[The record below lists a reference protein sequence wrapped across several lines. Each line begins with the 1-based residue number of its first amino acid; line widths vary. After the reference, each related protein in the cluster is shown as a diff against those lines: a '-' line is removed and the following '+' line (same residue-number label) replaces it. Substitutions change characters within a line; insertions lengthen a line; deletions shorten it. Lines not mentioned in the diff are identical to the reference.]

1 MVVRKQDLGQNQQ
14 KSVIVESG
22 VDKPLP
28 FWKRRIQLR
37 LFSFIL
43 IICAINLLLYQQP
56 LLSHAL
62 PLLELPSLQGWIA
75 LATIEIIQISFL
87 ASLLFFVSLLSPIV
101 LKLVCIVIFLI
112 NAAALYFMVTYG
124 IQIDITMV
132 GNILNTDS
140 REAAELFHPVALVY
154 FAVFGVLPSIFV
166 LVARIQMIRWFW
178 RPLAAIGILVFFAI
192 WYMAVSFTWLWFDRH
207 ASSLG
212 GKVLPWSYIIN
223 SGRHISRMILD
234 NRLQINLPDAEFL
247 GDDAEYQEIVVLVI
261 GEASRAVSHS
271 YYGYQR
277 NTNPFTMEKGMQALP
292 SGRACTTY
300 TRGSVACIVTHEGRE
315 APPWTTFEPL
325 PNYLERHGIGTIV
338 RTNNTGLPPLKVG
351 RLETLSEIIQTCD
364 SDCPEGHYDSL
375 LLWELADLMRQSES
389 RRIFVLLQLTGSHG
403 PAYYSKYPPE
413 FEEFSPVCETVQ
425 LADCTQEQLVNAYD
439 NTIRFTDSILAD
451 IISILESF
459 EDASSTLIYVSD
471 HGQSLGEKGFYLH
484 GSPSAIAPEEQRVIP
499 FLVWMS
505 DEFRRRKGIPDEGIR
520 VTESFPH
527 DFPFHSVMGAF
538 SMQSDIYKPEFD
550 IFAPVKE

>member
-1 MVVRKQDLGQNQQ
+1 MSQNQQ
-14 KSVIVESG
+14 TSVTVESSIDG
-22 VDKPLP
+22 PPP
-28 FWKRRIQLR
+28 FWQRRVQLG
-37 LFSFIL
+37 LFSFVL

-62 PLLELPSLQGWIA
+62 PLLELPSLQGWAA
-75 LATIEIIQISFL
+75 LATIEIIQVCFL
-87 ASLLFFVSLLSPIV
+87 ASLLFFVSLLSSIV

-112 NAAALYFMVTYG
+112 NALALYFMVTYG
-124 IQIDITMV
+124 AQIDITMV

-140 REAAELFHPVALVY
+140 REATELFHPMALIY
-154 FAVFGVLPSIFV
+154 FALFGVLPSTFV
-166 LVARIQMIRWFW
+166 LVTHIQMIRWFW
-178 RPLAAIGILVFFAI
+178 RPLVAIGMLVLFII
-192 WYMAVSFTWLWFDRH
+192 WYIAVSFTWLWFDYH

-212 GKVLPWSYIIN
+212 SKVLPWSYIVN
-223 SGRHISRMILD
+223 SGRHISRTILN

-247 GDDAEYQEIVVLVI
+247 DDDVEHQEIVVLVI
-261 GEASRAVSHS
+261 GEASRAISHS

-277 NTNPFTMEKGMQALP
+277 STNPFTVEKGMQALP
-292 SGRACTTY
+292 PGRSCATY

-315 APPWTTFEPL
+315 APPWTTFESL
-325 PNYLERHGIGTIV
+325 PNYLERHGVGTIV
-338 RTNNTGLPPLKVG
+338 RTNNSGLPPLKVG
-351 RLETLSEIIQTCD
+351 RFQTLGEIIQTCG

-375 LLWELADLMRQSES
+375 LLWELADLMRQAKSN
-389 RRIFVLLQLTGSHG
+389 RIFVLLHLTGSHG
-403 PAYYSKYPPE
+403 PAYYRKYPPE

-425 LADCTQEQLVNAYD
+425 VADCTREQLVNAYD

-451 IISILESF
+451 IISTLESF

-484 GSPSAIAPEEQRVIP
+484 GSPSVIAPEEQRVVP

-505 DEFRRRKGIPDEGIR
+505 DEFRRRKGIPDEGFR

-538 SMQSDIYKPEFD
+538 SMRSDIYKPEFD